1 MSDKKPTDAA
11 EESPQSEEVDTNK
24 ISSPQDKSAENTSD
38 TPAKNAP
45 SEESE
50 PLPAVNV
57 EQTGATDASVA
68 QQAESIGE
76 SADKSAGESA
86 DKNALG
92 AANHSSDSNNK
103 TSTDNSNADMNT
115 GSSASNKP
123 ADMQSKPGKKRTGLW
138 FALILVLIVLGALG
152 YGAYYADTWLKN
164 RDAQTQAQ
172 LEQLKQQQ
180 MAQTQN
186 INAIAQSQSRFSEVD
201 KSLAAQLQQSEQRL
215 AAAEQRLAL
224 QNKRLLSMS
233 TTSRDDWLLAEAQ
246 YLLKLA
252 NQRILVERSA
262 AGADALLTEADG
274 ILRDLGDP
282 DLFPLRQALAK
293 DLAQVRLVDKI
304 DLEGMFL
311 QLQALSNSVEKLPV
325 KPTWDQLA
333 DNGEIK
339 PLLPNTESEEQQA
352 TAEQNKNTEEQG
364 LAAKLWGKTVQGFG
378 QFTGKLDDYIRVRHH
393 DIAPEPMM
401 SPQAAMYLQ
410 QNLRLVLERAQLAL
424 LREQPEIYQSSLAQA
439 TLWLKKYYP
448 NTQAREAFIAQLDQ
462 LAATPIVQT
471 LPDISQS
478 LELLHTYIAELHQLK
493 GVEKNTG
500 DKQ

>member
-24 ISSPQDKSAENTSD
+24 ISSPQDESAENASD
-38 TPAKNAP
+38 TPAKDAP
-45 SEESE
+45 IEESE
-50 PLPAVNV
+50 TLPAVNV
-57 EQTGATDASVA
+57 EQTGATDASAA
-68 QQAESIGE
+68 QQPE
-76 SADKSAGESA
+76 SAGERTGESA

-92 AANHSSDSNNK
+92 EAIHSSDSSNK
-103 TSTDNSNADMNT
+103 TSADNSNAGMNT
-115 GSSASNKP
+115 SSSASNKP

-152 YGAYYADTWLKN
+152 YGAYYADAWLKN

-186 INAIAQSQSRFSEVD
+186 INAIAQSQSRFNEVD

-304 DLEGMFL
+304 DLEGMYL

-352 TAEQNKNTEEQG
+352 TAEQNTNTEEQG

-401 SPQAAMYLQ
+401 SPQATMYLQ